1 MKATEMKLSKILLR
15 IMSIGLICAVTAIG
29 LTVCCK
35 AMHRTVNASAVELG
49 PKLERTE
56 KTGGW
61 TDAKDTELTEER
73 IAIFNKATERLLGVN
88 YEPVEY
94 LGSQVVAGI
103 NHCYLCWATP
113 VSQDAAPHLVRVYI
127 YEDLNGGCTV
137 TEIVEAGL

>member
-1 MKATEMKLSKILLR
+1 MKATAISLR
-15 IMSIGLICAVTAIG
+15 IMSLGLICAVTVIG

-35 AMHRTVNASAVELG
+35 AMHKTVNASA
-49 PKLERTE
+49 LETTSKIEMIE

-73 IAIFNKATERLLGVN
+73 LAVFNKATESLLGMK

-103 NHCYLCWATP
+103 NHCYLCRVTA
-113 VSQDAAPHLVRVYI
+113 VSPNAAPHLVRVYI
-127 YEDLNGGCTV
+127 YEDLMGGCTV
-137 TEIVEAGL
+137 TDIVEAGF